1 MRILKDVYLTFS
13 SQRDLE
19 FSCYAG
25 ETGKGIRIHIE
36 ETTEGKEFKNF
47 IKIKEKLY
55 ESKVTNIT
63 ENTFDVVFPALDVG
77 TYLGEIQIHE
87 NGERIKSG
95 IYRIEVGESLTSEE
109 AEKLE
114 AIDSDSILER
124 LSEAEK
130 NIDTKIELM
139 NKAIEERA
147 GLSAYHIWLS
157 KGNEGTEEDFLE
169 SLKAKEKNYNFILDA
184 EGNLFVDI
192 Y

>member
-1 MRILKDVYLTFS
+1 MKVLKDVYLTFS
-13 SQRDLE
+13 RQRDLE

-36 ETTEGKEFKNF
+36 ETTEDKEFKNF

-55 ESKVTNIT
+55 ETKVTNIT
-63 ENTFDVVFPALDVG
+63 ENTFDVVFPSLEVG
-77 TYLGEIQIHE
+77 TYLGEIQIRE
-87 NGERIKSG
+87 NGERVKSG

-124 LSEAEK
+124 LSDAEREVQK
-130 NIDTKIELM
+130 KIKLLDS
-139 NKAIEERA
+139 AIEGKG

>member
-1 MRILKDVYLTFS
+1 MRVLKDVYLTFS
-13 SQRDLE
+13 RHRDLE

-36 ETTEGKEFKNF
+36 ETTEHKEFKNF

-55 ESKVTNIT
+55 ETKVTNIT
-63 ENTFDVVFPALDVG
+63 ENTFDVVFPSLEVG

-124 LSEAEK
+124 LSDAEK
-130 NIDTKIELM
+130 EVQKKIELLD
-139 NKAIEERA
+139 NAIEGKG
-147 GLSAYHIWLS
+147 GLSAYHIWLNN
-157 KGNEGTEEDFLE
+157 GNQGTEEDFLN
-169 SLKAKEKNYNFILDA
+169 SLKGETPKLNFILDNN
-184 EGNLFVDI
+184 GNLFVDI
-192 Y
+192 N

>member
-1 MRILKDVYLTFS
+1 MRVLKDVYLTFS
-13 SQRDLE
+13 RQRDLK

-36 ETTEGKEFKNF
+36 ETTEHKEFKNF

-55 ESKVTNIT
+55 ETKVTNIT
-63 ENTFDVVFPALDVG
+63 ENTFDVVFPSLEVG

-87 NGERIKSG
+87 NGERVKSG

-124 LSEAEK
+124 LSDAEK
-130 NIDTKIELM
+130 EVQKKIELLD
-139 NKAIEERA
+139 NAIEGKG
-147 GLSAYHIWLS
+147 GLSAYHVWLNN
-157 KGNEGTEEDFLE
+157 GNQGTEEDFLE
-169 SLKAKEKNYNFILDA
+169 SLKGETPKLNFILDNN
-184 EGNLFVDI
+184 GNLFVDI
-192 Y
+192 N